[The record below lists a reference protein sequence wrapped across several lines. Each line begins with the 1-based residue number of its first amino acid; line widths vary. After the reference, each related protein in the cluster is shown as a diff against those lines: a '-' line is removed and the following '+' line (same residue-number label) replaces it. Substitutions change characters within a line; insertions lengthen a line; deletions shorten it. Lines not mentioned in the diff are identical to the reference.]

1 MSWDIVLFNS
11 KEKIESIEHLN
22 EDKLE
27 PTDFDLVLESSFS
40 NVIKDDNHREIKGN
54 DFSIDFFLDDSPV
67 TNKLISLY
75 GENALFAL
83 IELAKEQGWQ
93 IYDTGMAGMIDLEHA
108 DKNGYTNHRKYVE
121 QIIKNGSRGLS

>member
-22 EDKLE
+22 EDNLE